1 MSQIKVLETAEDYHA
16 ALRRIDEL
24 FNATEGQDLEEL
36 ANLVAL
42 VEKYEDLYYPIYT
55 KNLNKDNNRVKIF
68 HKPRKTNR

>member
-1 MSQIKVLETAEDYHA
+1 MTIKVLETTEDYHA

-55 KNLNKDNNRVKIF
+55 N
-68 HKPRKTNR
+68 T